1 MIASLS
7 AGICC
12 TPAGCPSPALPD
24 LWLPPRARD
33 ATRLPP
39 LRSGKAA
46 IPPLQR
52 FQRPTTPAAVA
63 AVRAARRAAGLQKLW
78 APLRARATF
87 ADVQRARDA
96 EKRKKDLAFQR
107 RRRRRKPPAPTTPP
121 RPATPPPRTPPATP
135 PPKKPRKALPPLP
148 PPKPAAVD
156 ASLGTYA
163 VDATLVDVPRRDVTI
178 DGASLEFCARAG
190 DADAVAELGRAMGT
204 RLWPASNVLVQYL
217 DTLSLEGERVLEL
230 GAGAGLCGLYAQ
242 RARRC
247 ERIVLTDH
255 DVTTLKLLRHN
266 AALNAS
272 CGHVHALDW
281 HSPGDLAAVLE
292 LHGTFSTILAS
303 DVLFQARD
311 LGAFYACAAK
321 LLSPN
326 GRLVVA
332 YEDRVAGL
340 EAKVLAEAKRAGFSS
355 KSIPLES
362 FFDPDRDVV
371 DGGRDEARLFG
382 EAVVPGNGSWD
393 SLRLWEMSMLR
404 RSGRRRGS

>member
-7 AGICC
+7 AV
-12 TPAGCPSPALPD
+12 AGCPSPALPD

-52 FQRPTTPAAVA
+52 FRRPTTPAAVKA
-63 AVRAARRAAGLQKLW
+63 ARAARRAAGLQRLW

-96 EKRKKDLAFQR
+96 EKRAKDLAFKR
-107 RRRRRKPPAPTTPP
+107 RRRRRSRTTPP

-163 VDATLVDVPRRDVTI
+163 VDATLVEVPRRDVTI

-190 DADAVAELGRAMGT
+190 DADAVAELGRSMGT

-242 RARRC
+242 RARKC
-247 ERIVLTDH
+247 AKVVLTDH

-272 CGHVHALDW
+272 CAHVHVLNW
-281 HSPGDLAAVLE
+281 HSLGDVEAVLG

-311 LGAFYACAAK
+311 LGSFYTCAAK
-321 LLSPN
+321 LLSSN

-340 EAKVLAEAKRAGFSS
+340 EAKVLAEAKRAGFAARSV
-355 KSIPLES
+355 PLSS
-362 FFDPDRDVV
+362 FFDENRDVV
-371 DGGRDEARLFG
+371 DGSRDEARLFG

-393 SLRLWEMSMLR
+393 SLRLWEMSLSLR
-404 RSGRRRGS
+404 RPRR

>member
-1 MIASLS
+1 
-7 AGICC
+7 
-12 TPAGCPSPALPD
+12 
-24 LWLPPRARD
+24 
-33 ATRLPP
+33 
-39 LRSGKAA
+39 
-46 IPPLQR
+46 
-52 FQRPTTPAAVA
+52 
-63 AVRAARRAAGLQKLW
+63 LQKLW
-78 APLRARATF
+78 APVRARATF

-96 EKRKKDLAFQR
+96 ERRAKDLAFRR
-107 RRRRRKPPAPTTPP
+107 RRRRRKPPAPATPP
-121 RPATPPPRTPPATP
+121 RPATPPPRTPPRAATP
-135 PPKKPRKALPPLP
+135 PPAKRPALPPLP

-230 GAGAGLCGLYAQ
+230 GAGAGLCGLYAH

-281 HSPGDLAAVLE
+281 HSHGDLEAVLG

-311 LGAFYACAAK
+311 LGAFYTCAAK
-321 LLSPN
+321 LISSN

-340 EAKVLAEAKRAGFSS
+340 EAKVLAEAKRAGFAARSV
-355 KSIPLES
+355 PLSS
-362 FFDPDRDVV
+362 FFDENRDVV
-371 DGGRDEARLFG
+371 DGDRDEARLFG
-382 EAVVPGNGSWD
+382 EAVLPGNGSWH
-393 SLRLWEMSMLR
+393 SLRLWEMSLLR
-404 RSGRRRGS
+404 RSRR

>member
-1 MIASLS
+1 MCFFIYFIYFVMLFIFSHIFYTQKARQKLGG
-7 AGICC
+7 A
-12 TPAGCPSPALPD
+12 PKALPMLLLGGAIGNLAD
-24 LWLPPRARD
+24 RI
-33 ATRLPP
+33 RLGYVVDFVDVHYNNWHWPAFNVAD
-39 LRSGKAA
+39 SA
-46 IPPLQR
+46 IVIGVTLM
-52 FQRPTTPAAVA
+52 
-63 AVRAARRAAGLQKLW
+63 L
-78 APLRARATF
+78 
-87 ADVQRARDA
+87 A
-96 EKRKKDLAFQR
+96 ESLL
-107 RRRRRKPPAPTTPP
+107 
-121 RPATPPPRTPPATP
+121 PPRTPPATP

-163 VDATLVDVPRRDVTI
+163 VDATLVEVPRRDVTI

-190 DADAVAELGRAMGT
+190 DADAVAELGRSMGT

-217 DTLSLEGERVLEL
+217 DTLALEGERVLEL

-242 RARRC
+242 RARKC
-247 ERIVLTDH
+247 AKVVLTDH

-281 HSPGDLAAVLE
+281 HSHGDLEAVLG

-311 LGAFYACAAK
+311 LGAFYTCAAK
-321 LLSPN
+321 LLASH
-326 GRLVVA
+326 GRLIVA

-340 EAKVLAEAKRAGFSS
+340 EAKVLAEAKRAGFAARSV
-355 KSIPLES
+355 PLAS

-382 EAVVPGNGSWD
+382 EAVLPGNGSWD
-393 SLRLWEMSMLR
+393 SLRLWEMSLLR
-404 RSGRRRGS
+404 RPRR

>member
-7 AGICC
+7 AV
-12 TPAGCPSPALPD
+12 AGCPSPALPD

-78 APLRARATF
+78 APVRARATF

-96 EKRKKDLAFQR
+96 ERRAKDLAFKR

-121 RPATPPPRTPPATP
+121 RPATPPPRTPPRAATP

-190 DADAVAELGRAMGT
+190 DADAVAELGRSMGT
-204 RLWPASNVLVQYL
+204 RLWPASNILVQYL
-217 DTLSLEGERVLEL
+217 DTLSLEGEHVLEL

-242 RARRC
+242 RARKC
-247 ERIVLTDH
+247 AKVVLTDH

-266 AALNAS
+266 VALNAS

-281 HSPGDLAAVLE
+281 HSAGDVEAVLG

-311 LGAFYACAAK
+311 LGAFYTCAAK
-321 LLSPN
+321 LLASS
-326 GRLVVA
+326 GRLIVA

-340 EAKVLAEAKRAGFSS
+340 EAKVLAEAKRAGFAV
-355 KSIPLES
+355 KSIPLAS
-362 FFDPDRDVV
+362 CFDPDRDVV

-382 EAVVPGNGSWD
+382 EAVVPGNGCWD
-393 SLRLWEMSMLR
+393 SLRLWEMSLLR
-404 RSGRRRGS
+404 RPGRRGS